1 MALMK
6 SPTPQQ
12 VAKYLVKIHE
22 MPFGG
27 KKRGRMKITR
37 AGLRELSKRGRLEN
51 AFLSSLTTEMFQE
64 GFMFIDL
71 DKYFVV
77 IQAKVTRRYR
87 SISKNVM
94 HQFLAQ
100 KSKRSTNASAV

>member
-12 VAKYLVKIHE
+12 VAEYLVEIYE

-27 KKRGRMKITR
+27 EKRGRMKITR
-37 AGLRELSKRGRLEN
+37 AVLRELSKRGRLEDT
-51 AFLSSLTTEMFQE
+51 FLNGLTTEMFEE

-71 DKYFVV
+71 DEYFVV
-77 IQAKVTRRYR
+77 IQSKVTQRYR
-87 SISKNVM
+87 SVSKNVVN
-94 HQFLAQ
+94 QLLAQ
-100 KSKRSTNASAV
+100 NEKENV